1 MAAGPITDFSGDE
14 IIGAPTVHRLMGA
27 LGAVSERLFS
37 LYDTAH
43 AVLAL
48 EDGAEKEALL
58 IKLAAEALFYSNNLR
73 EEREA
78 EQCRTVTLT
87 PDTPGMHLARVEPGQ
102 DSAGAP
108 VGIITVTSIDP
119 QVEDVPFHEPPM
131 TAWIC
136 IVCHRACQ
144 SASKYP
150 MCACGTL
157 ANGETA

>member
-1 MAAGPITDFSGDE
+1 MAAGPITDFNGNE
-14 IIGAPTVHRLMGA
+14 IIGAPTVQRLMGA
-27 LGAVSERLFS
+27 LEAVSNRHLFS

-48 EDGAEKEALL
+48 EDGTEKEGLL
-58 IKLAAEALFYSNNLR
+58 LKLAAEALYYSNNLR

-87 PDTPGMHLARVEPGQ
+87 PETHGAHVVRFDPGVRSVETTEPG
-102 DSAGAP
+102 G
-108 VGIITVTSIDP
+108 VVTVTSI
-119 QVEDVPFHEPPM
+119 EDVAFKEPPV

-136 IVCHRACQ
+136 VACHRACE

-157 ANGETA
+157 ASGETAP